1 MGNASCL
8 QNLFSYADGRPFPT
22 SPLDLNELNPL
33 GRGGDKF
40 FDTNLKKKK
49 HKKQVVFSDI
59 CFYSP
64 LLALWH
70 S

>member
-22 SPLDLNELNPL
+22 SPLDLNELNTL
-33 GRGGDKF
+33 GVGGDKF

-49 HKKQVVFSDI
+49 AVFSDI
-59 CFYSP
+59 YFYSP

>member
-33 GRGGDKF
+33 GRGEDKF
-40 FDTNLKKKK
+40 FDTNLKKKTQK
-49 HKKQVVFSDI
+49 TS
-59 CFYSP
+59 S
-64 LLALWH
+64 L
-70 S
+70 